1 MAICHQNQ
9 AKNDVLV
16 ADFFGRSC
24 PPQLWVSCPPTR
36 GGAFKIFGACGAI
49 LPNLTF
55 LLTKLAKI
63 SECPPTRGG
72 HCHQMTKSAT
82 KLGGT
87 CHQLGGSALPT
98 WGGIAIFGGK
108 IFRVPLFPKIL
119 VATFEMLTISQKV
132 GGKWSKKCPPPLGGA

>member
-1 MAICHQNQ
+1 MGGAFSTISQKHGGKLIMPPPSLRGAFLPICHQNQ

-24 PPQLWVSCPPTR
+24 PPSFGCHAPPL

-49 LPNLTF
+49 LSNLTF

-82 KLGGT
+82 NLGGT

-98 WGGIAIFGGK
+98 WGGALRF
-108 IFRVPLFPKIL
+108 L
-119 VATFEMLTISQKV
+119 VANFF
-132 GGKWSKKCPPPLGGA
+132 GCH

>member
-1 MAICHQNQ
+1 M
-9 AKNDVLV
+9 
-16 ADFFGRSC
+16 
-24 PPQLWVSCPPTR
+24 PPPALGVMPPPL

-98 WGGIAIFGGK
+98 WGGGIAIFGGK
-108 IFRVPLFPKIL
+108 FFRVPLNPKIL

-132 GGKWSKKCPPPLGGA
+132 GGKWSKKCPPPLGGGGHDTYVVTPGLRTTLVDSLS